1 MVTNKEDE
9 KMKYIVIGGS
19 NGLGLA
25 ISVKLINR
33 GHNVLILDVVKPK
46 IKLNNAAYKKIN
58 LFTDDV
64 NEIRN
69 DLADAS
75 GLIITAGIG
84 RVCRFEEMSETEID
98 KLLKV
103 NLLSIS
109 KIIHIAFPYL
119 IQKNSFDCL
128 VMTSIAGLVASPL
141 FSIYAASKAGLYRMI
156 ESLNA
161 ELRES
166 GTNNRI
172 CSVVATSIKNTS
184 FAGGKTDV
192 NALSTMASELLSSM
206 MSKLENH
213 IIDRELVNSILE
225 RYSADPTKF
234 AQESI
239 KYKIENNRLS
249 NKSPIKIGYLSGTF
263 DLFHIGHLNLL
274 RRAKEHCDFL
284 VVGVHKDAS
293 HKGKETFIP
302 FEERCEILRHI
313 NYVDKV
319 IESKPE
325 DNDVWNSLHY
335 DFLFVGSDYKGTDR
349 FNRYEKFFE
358 DKGVKI
364 VYFPYTKRTSSS
376 KLRRAIDKPSP
387 SKN

>member
-1 MVTNKEDE
+1 
-9 KMKYIVIGGS
+9 MKYVVIGGS

-25 ISVKLINR
+25 ISVELINR
-33 GHNVLILDVVKPK
+33 GHDVLIIDMVRPK
-46 IKLNNAAYKKIN
+46 IRLKNATFKKVN
-58 LFTDDV
+58 LFNDDV
-64 NEIRN
+64 DTIKE
-69 DLADAS
+69 DLVDAS

-84 RVCRFEEMSETEID
+84 RVCRFIDMSETEID

-109 KIIHIAFPYL
+109 KILHYAFPL
-119 IQKNSFDCL
+119 MVQKKSFDCL

-161 ELRES
+161 ELCES

-225 RYSADPTKF
+225 RYSADPAKF
-234 AQESI
+234 ALESI

-249 NKSPIKIGYLSGTF
+249 YKSPIKIGYLSGTF

-302 FEERCEILRHI
+302 FVERCEILRHI
-313 NYVDKV
+313 NYVDEV

-349 FNRYEKFFE
+349 FNRYEKFFK

-376 KLRRAIDKPSP
+376 KLRRVIDKPS
-387 SKN
+387 SNNK

>member
-1 MVTNKEDE
+1 M
-9 KMKYIVIGGS
+9 
-19 NGLGLA
+19 
-25 ISVKLINR
+25 
-33 GHNVLILDVVKPK
+33 VKPK

-302 FEERCEILRHI
+302 FEERCEILRHF

-358 DKGVKI
+358 DI
-364 VYFPYTKRTSSS
+364 
-376 KLRRAIDKPSP
+376 
-387 SKN
+387 